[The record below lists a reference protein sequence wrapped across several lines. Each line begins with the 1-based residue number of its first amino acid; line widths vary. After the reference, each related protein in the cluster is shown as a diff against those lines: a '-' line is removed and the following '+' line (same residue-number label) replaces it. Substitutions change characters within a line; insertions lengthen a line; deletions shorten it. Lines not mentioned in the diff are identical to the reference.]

1 MKCTSNF
8 WTWKM
13 CGDNQTLGLF
23 ILERTICAKSPT
35 QCRWKCFPRLQILS
49 CGWAAYAG
57 NIFFLQIWV
66 MPNVHRF
73 GPFQSWHSAVT
84 CLQVT
89 SNSWNIYFPTCI
101 AYVYMYIYIMC
112 IYIYYIH
119 YIIYYMKY
127 VWIKFEVVFRFSFC
141 LFLSYIC
148 FRCHPGEHL
157 ELCWQLRFPTSLAAG
172 AQLQLRE
179 SREASLSLPW
189 GRLVMACALMISCVI
204 MINY

>member
-84 CLQVT
+84 CLQVA

-101 AYVYMYIYIMC
+101 RTYIC
-112 IYIYYIH
+112 IYIYNVYI
-119 YIIYYMKY
+119 YIIYIILYIIWNM
-127 VWIKFEVVFRFSFC
+127 FESNLKLFSG
-141 LFLSYIC
+141 FLSVSSCLIC

>member
-1 MKCTSNF
+1 
-8 WTWKM
+8 M

-84 CLQVT
+84 CLQVA

-101 AYVYMYIYIMC
+101 RTYICIYIMC
-112 IYIYYIH
+112 IYILYTLYYIL
-119 YIIYYMKY
+119 YEICLNQI
-127 VWIKFEVVFRFSFC
+127 WSCFQVFF
-141 LFLSYIC
+141 
-148 FRCHPGEHL
+148 
-157 ELCWQLRFPTSLAAG
+157 
-172 AQLQLRE
+172 
-179 SREASLSLPW
+179 LSLPVLSVLGAIPVNTW
-189 GRLVMACALMISCVI
+189 SFVGSCVSRRRWPPGHSC
-204 MINY
+204 NSVRVGRPPCRFLGADWWWLVLWW